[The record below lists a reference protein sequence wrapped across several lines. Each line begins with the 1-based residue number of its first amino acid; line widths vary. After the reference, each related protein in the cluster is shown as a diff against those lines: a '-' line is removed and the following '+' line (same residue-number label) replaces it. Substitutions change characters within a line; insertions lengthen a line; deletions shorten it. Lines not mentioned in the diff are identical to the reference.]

1 MQIRIFRSAAE
12 IEELRQA
19 WTEKQ
24 RHPNSD
30 IDHFLTVCAT
40 LDGVICPWVMSI
52 ASQEQIIGLVVAR
65 LERRPVRPRIG
76 YGVLPGIS
84 AKSLSVIQGGFI
96 GEFTDATAA
105 VGINGLLN
113 QMQCGEFDYMT
124 IHRLPAKCESIWNAV
139 REAARGKIDVAR
151 LRWTPHRRLGLV
163 GQKIGFLLD
172 QMSSKHRYNTRR
184 QDKKFIEAFP
194 DQTEWQWHTH
204 LQDVDG
210 LCQRMEEVASKTY
223 QRGLGAGFVN
233 GEIHRRRLSEF
244 ARRDLLRVML
254 LTVNGQPKAYWLGT
268 VYNGVFYSTSLGY
281 TPDVADFGVGNLMLF
296 KLVDRLV
303 ADGFTALDFGSGDA
317 EYKDRFSDQSMDEA
331 DATLYSGSFRS
342 RCIQDYVAAVGRLD
356 KTARAIAARM
366 GTLNRLKRKWR
377 DRLAAKAVLKP

>member
-24 RHPNSD
+24 CHPNSD

-52 ASQEQIIGLVVAR
+52 ASQNQIMGLVVAR

-76 YGVLPGIS
+76 YTVLPGIS

-96 GEFTDATAA
+96 GDFTDATASA
-105 VGINGLLN
+105 GISALLA
-113 QMQCGEFDYMT
+113 QMRSSEFDYLT
-124 IHRLPAKCESIWNAV
+124 IHKLPARHETIWNAIQ
-139 REAARGKIDVAR
+139 EAGRGKIDVDH
-151 LRWTPHRRLGLV
+151 LRWTPHRRLSLA
-163 GQKIGFLLD
+163 GQKTGFLLD
-172 QMSSKHRYNTRR
+172 QMSSKHRYNLRR
-184 QDKKFIEAFP
+184 QDKKFIETFP
-194 DQTEWQWHTH
+194 DQIEWQWHTH
-204 LQDVDG
+204 LQDLDA
-210 LCQRMEEVASKTY
+210 LCKRMEEVASKTY
-223 QRGLGAGFVN
+223 QRGLGAGFFN
-233 GEIHRRRLSEF
+233 DEIHRRRLSEF
-244 ARRDLLRVML
+244 ARRDLIRIML

-268 VYNGVFYSTSLGY
+268 AYNGVFHSTSLGY
-281 TPDVADFGVGNLMLF
+281 TPEITDFGVGNLMLF

-331 DATLYSGSFRS
+331 DATLYSGRFRS
-342 RCIQDYVAAVGRLD
+342 RCIQDYIAAVGRVD
-356 KTARAIAARM
+356 KTARAIVARM

-377 DRLAAKAVLKP
+377 DRLAAKAALKS